1 MYTIRRAQPKDIP
14 VLVKFRERMFQS
26 FVDDF
31 LDYDE
36 MNKVTTKYLERKLDK
51 DEFVAWVGE
60 TDEGGII
67 ACSAISFYE
76 LPPKPWNLDGKYA
89 YVSSMFT
96 EPDYRGKGLGGK
108 LLHAALDYAREM
120 DIKMVTLHATES
132 GELLYR
138 FFGFQKTSE
147 MELLLSTK
155 NSSVA

>member
-1 MYTIRRAQPKDIP
+1 MYTIRRAQPTDIP

-31 LDYDE
+31 SDYDE
-36 MNKVTTKYLERKLDK
+36 MSKVTATYLEKKLEK
-51 DEFVAWVGE
+51 NEFVAWVGE
-60 TDEGGII
+60 TDEGVII

-108 LLHAALDYAREM
+108 LLQAALDYAREM
-120 DIKMVTLHATES
+120 DITVATLHATES

-147 MELLLSTK
+147 MELLLSS
-155 NSSVA
+155 NNDGVA